1 MGGDIWELEATQ
13 RSVRGKRSGRGE
25 NPPTDEEWE
34 RRVECLHVKHLA
46 SAVVRPAGSGEGQQ
60 CEHVPGDQQ
69 QRLAACYNRR
79 TSYEYI

>member
-1 MGGDIWELEATQ
+1 MEATQ
-13 RSVRGKRSGRGE
+13 RSVRWKRSGRGGE
-25 NPPTDEEWE
+25 NPPTDEKWE
-34 RRVECLHVKHLA
+34 GRVERLHIKHLA
-46 SAVVRPAGSGEGQQ
+46 SAVIRTAGSGEGQQ